1 MLDSKVFWDLLI
13 VISTMIELWG
23 CKKVFDYTSEKKSNN
38 IKINLML
45 FLITIFIFFL
55 LQVGVHPNIRI
66 SVVVTLTIIL
76 YISNYS
82 TSIITG
88 IMTTLLYWMIL
99 LGIDALSMSISMW
112 FNSVDNMDMLLM
124 NNSYRVQS
132 IILGKSIL
140 IGTIGFYKIIKFEI
154 ELDKKDILYLGIPI
168 VANIASFFTVF
179 KYIFKFS
186 EMNLIPV
193 DEILYLSILLFLSN
207 ISIILVIK
215 KIRGDSK
222 LLAQQDIVKNNID
235 MQYKYYMNI
244 KENQI
249 KIRQLHHDIK
259 NHIIC
264 MKRLNDLGYDNEK
277 YIESIDKKLNSY
289 ENTFDTGNMLLDIIL
304 NEKKQLCDDKDI
316 KFSGNINF
324 TKCSFMNL
332 EDICSIFS
340 NILDNA
346 IEACIK
352 IDSQDR
358 FVSVEGKVIEKFFI
372 LKVENSKIN
381 KINIKHDNLITDKE
395 DKFSHGLGV
404 KNIKS
409 LVKKYKGETV
419 IDYTEDRFIIKI
431 LIPIISYNN

>member
-1 MLDSKVFWDLLI
+1 MLVSEKFWNLLLI
-13 VISTMIELWG
+13 TSSVIELYA
-23 CKKVFDYTSEKKSNN
+23 CKKIFDYTSEKKFNT
-38 IKINLML
+38 IKINSMMILVVLFML
-45 FLITIFIFFL
+45 FL
-55 LQVGVHPNIRI
+55 LQIDIHPNVRI
-66 SVVVTLTIIL
+66 SIGVILTSMFYII
-76 YISNYS
+76 NYK
-82 TSIITG
+82 TNIITG
-88 IMTTLLYWMIL
+88 IMTTLIYWMIL
-99 LGIDALSMSISMW
+99 LGVDALSMSISMW
-112 FNSVDNMDMLLM
+112 FNSVDNMDMFLM

-140 IGTIGFYKIIKFEI
+140 IAIIGFYKVIKVEI
-154 ELDKKDILYLGIPI
+154 ELDKKDIIYLGIPI
-168 VANIASFFTVF
+168 VANIASFFIIF
-179 KYIFKFS
+179 KYVFKFS
-186 EMNLIPV
+186 EMSLIPIN
-193 DEILYLSILLFLSN
+193 EILYISILLFLSN
-207 ISIILVIK
+207 LSIILVIK

-222 LLAQQDIVKNNID
+222 ILAQQDIVKNNID
-235 MQYKYYMNI
+235 MQYRYYMNI
-244 KENQI
+244 KENQD
-249 KIRQLHHDIK
+249 KVRQLYHDIK

-324 TKCSFMNL
+324 TKCSFMSL

-358 FVSVEGKVIEKFFI
+358 FISMEGKIIEKFFI

-381 KINIKHDNLITDKE
+381 KINIKQNDLITDKK

-409 LVKKYKGETV
+409 LVKKYEGETV

-431 LIPIISYNN
+431 LIPIILYNN